1 MPSYNKSSYDITAMA
16 IKRVPQSVIET
27 NVYNALNEDVGSGD
41 ITAELIPSDNLSVA
55 TVISRE
61 ECIFCGLDWFAE
73 TYRQID
79 SEIVIDWQVNDGD
92 TIRANQTICTLSGAS
107 KKILTGERTALNFV
121 QALSATSTVSN
132 KYADRVKDTNTRILD
147 TRKTIPGLR
156 LAQKYAVSCG
166 GCENHRIGLF
176 DAFLIK
182 ENHIN
187 ACGGIQNAIN
197 AARLHKPDLKIEVEV
212 ESLNEL
218 QQAIDA
224 GADHVLLDN
233 FNITTLKKAVTV
245 CKGKVISEAS
255 GNITIDNLNIIANT
269 GVDYISTGAL
279 TKNIQ
284 AVDLSMR
291 FE

>member
-1 MPSYNKSSYDITAMA
+1 MA
-16 IKRVPQSVIET
+16 FLQVPHSIIEE
-27 NVYNALNEDVGSGD
+27 NVFNALKEDVGEGD
-41 ITAELIPSDNLSVA
+41 ITAELIPHDNISLA

-61 ECIFCGLDWFAE
+61 ACVFCGLDWFEE

-79 SEIVIDWQVNDGD
+79 EEILIDWCVDDGEP
-92 TIRANQTICTLSGAS
+92 IEAGQIICTISGS
-107 KKILTGERTALNFV
+107 SQNIVTGERVALNFV
-121 QALSATSTVSN
+121 QTLSATATVSAS
-132 KYADRVKDTNTRILD
+132 YAEKVSDTGTRVLD

-156 LAQKYAVSCG
+156 MAQKYAVSCG

-187 ACGGIQNAIN
+187 ACDGIQNAVSE
-197 AARLHKPDLKIEVEV
+197 ARFHHPDLQVEVEV
-212 ESLNEL
+212 EDMDEL

-224 GADHVLLDN
+224 GADRVLLDN
-233 FNITTLKKAVTV
+233 FDITMLEQAVEI
-245 CKGKVISEAS
+245 CKGKIISEAS
-255 GNITIDNLNIIANT
+255 GNITLDNINEVART

-279 TKNIQ
+279 TKDIK

-291 FE
+291 FD

>member
-1 MPSYNKSSYDITAMA
+1 MA
-16 IKRVPQSVIET
+16 FLQVPQSIIEE
-27 NVYNALNEDVGSGD
+27 NVFNALKEDVGDGD
-41 ITAELIPSDNLSVA
+41 ITAELIPHDNISLA

-61 ECIFCGLDWFAE
+61 ACVFCGLDWFEE

-79 SEIVIDWQVNDGD
+79 EEILIDWCVDDGEHIAAGQVLC
-92 TIRANQTICTLSGAS
+92 TISGS
-107 KKILTGERTALNFV
+107 SQNIVTGERVALNFV
-121 QALSATSTVSN
+121 QTLSATATVSAL
-132 KYADRVKDTNTRILD
+132 YAAKVEDTETKVLD

-156 LAQKYAVSCG
+156 MAQKYAVSCG

-187 ACGGIQNAIN
+187 ACDGIQNAVSD
-197 AARLHKPDLKIEVEV
+197 ARFHNPDLQVEVEV
-212 ESLNEL
+212 EDMDEL

-224 GADHVLLDN
+224 GADRVLLDN
-233 FNITTLKKAVTV
+233 FDIPLLAQAVEI
-245 CKGKVISEAS
+245 CNGKIISEAS
-255 GNITIDNLNIIANT
+255 GNITIDNINEVART

-279 TKNIQ
+279 TKDIK

-291 FE
+291 FD